1 MKWKVLI
8 SAPYM
13 HMEIDKLSHI
23 FEENDIDIDLL
34 PVKERLSETDL
45 LPIIEK
51 YDGIICGD
59 DSFTKK
65 VLQKAKKLKV
75 IVKWGTGIDSID
87 QEAAK
92 HLGIP
97 VYNTPNA
104 FSEPVSDTVMGFVL
118 SFARNIFRSDQMM
131 KSGGWEKIRCYSLS
145 EQTIGII
152 GIGNIGRVVAYKA
165 NAFGMQIYGTDI
177 KEIPEEITKSLNITM
192 VDKETLLR
200 ESDYVSLNCT
210 LNETSYHLISKPQL
224 RFMKNTAILIN
235 TARGNIVNEP
245 DLIKALENKI
255 IAGAA
260 LDVFEVEPLPQDS
273 LLRRFENCLLLSHN
287 ANSSPLYWQKVHKN
301 SIKNLIKELNS
312 VKGRL
317 E

>member
-13 HMEIDKLSHI
+13 QKEIGKLLHI
-23 FEENDIDIDLL
+23 FEENNIDIDLP
-34 PVKERLSETDL
+34 PVKERLSEAEL
-45 LPIIEK
+45 VPIIEK

-87 QEAAK
+87 QYAAK
-92 HLGIP
+92 RLGIP

-118 SFARNIFRSDQMM
+118 LFARNIPWSDQMM
-131 KSGGWEKIRCYSLS
+131 KLGGWKKIRCYSPS

-152 GIGNIGRVVAYKA
+152 GIGNVGKIVARKA
-165 NAFGMQIYGTDI
+165 NAFGMQIYGNDI
-177 KEIPEEITKSLNITM
+177 KEISEEITKSFNIMM

-200 ESDYVSLNCT
+200 QSDYVSLNCD
-210 LNETSYHLISKPQL
+210 LNETSYHLISKPEFQL
-224 RFMKNTAILIN
+224 MKNTAILIN
-235 TARGNIVNEP
+235 TARGAIINEP
-245 DLIKALENKI
+245 DLIEALENKI

-260 LDVFEVEPLPQDS
+260 LDVFEAEPLSQDS
-273 LLRRFENCLLLSHN
+273 PLRRFQNCLLSSHN
-287 ANSSPLYWQKVHKN
+287 ANSSPLYWQKVHEN

>member
-87 QEAAK
+87 QGAAK

-152 GIGNIGRVVAYKA
+152 GIGNIGRLVAYKA

-177 KEIPEEITKSLNITM
+177 KEIPEGITKSLNITM

-224 RFMKNTAILIN
+224 RCMKNTAILIN

-273 LLRRFENCLLLSHN
+273 PLRRFENCLLLSHN

>member
-1 MKWKVLI
+1 
-8 SAPYM
+8 
-13 HMEIDKLSHI
+13 
-23 FEENDIDIDLL
+23 L
-34 PVKERLSETDL
+34 PVKERLSEAEL
-45 LPIIEK
+45 IPIIEK

-65 VLQKAKKLKV
+65 VLEKAKKLKV

-92 HLGIP
+92 HFGIP

-118 SFARNIFRSDQMM
+118 SFARNISRSDQMM
-131 KSGGWEKIRCYSLS
+131 KSGGWEKIRCHSLS

-152 GIGNIGRVVAYKA
+152 GIGNIGRLITRKA
-165 NAFGMQIYGTDI
+165 NAFGMQIYGNDI

-192 VDKETLLR
+192 VDKETLLG

-224 RFMKNTAILIN
+224 QFMKNTAILIN

-245 DLIKALENKI
+245 DLIRALENKI

-260 LDVFEVEPLPQDS
+260 LDVFEVEPLPQNS
-273 LLRRFENCLLLSHN
+273 PLRRFENCLLSSHN

-301 SIKNLIKELNS
+301 SIKNLINEL
-312 VKGRL
+312 KGKNQ
-317 E
+317 

>member
-23 FEENDIDIDLL
+23 FEENDIYIDLL
-34 PVKERLSETDL
+34 PVKERLSETEL
-45 LPIIEK
+45 LPIIGK
-51 YDGIICGD
+51 YDGIICGND
-59 DSFTKK
+59 DFTEK
-65 VLQKAKKLKV
+65 VLQKAKKLRV

-97 VYNTPNA
+97 VYNTPNV

-131 KSGGWEKIRCYSLS
+131 KSGGWEKIRGYSLS

-152 GIGNIGRVVAYKA
+152 GIGNIGRLVARKA
-165 NAFGMQIYGTDI
+165 NAFGMQIYGNDI
-177 KEIPEEITKSLNITM
+177 KEIPEEITRSLNITM
-192 VDKETLLR
+192 VDKETLLG

-210 LNETSYHLISKPQL
+210 LNETSYRLISKPQL
-224 RFMKNTAILIN
+224 QFMKNTAILIN

-245 DLIKALENKI
+245 DLIEALESKI

-273 LLRRFENCLLLSHN
+273 PLRRFENCLLSSHN

-301 SIKNLIKELNS
+301 SIKNLINEL
-312 VKGRL
+312 KGKNQ
-317 E
+317 

>member
-1 MKWKVLI
+1 
-8 SAPYM
+8 
-13 HMEIDKLSHI
+13 MEIDKLSHI

-152 GIGNIGRVVAYKA
+152 GIGNIGRLVAQKA

-177 KEIPEEITKSLNITM
+177 KEIPEEITKTLNITM

-210 LNETSYHLISKPQL
+210 LNETSHHLISKPQL
-224 RFMKNTAILIN
+224 QFMKNTAILIN

-273 LLRRFENCLLLSHN
+273 PLRRFENCLLLSHN

-312 VKGRL
+312 VKGR
-317 E
+317 

>member
-1 MKWKVLI
+1 L
-8 SAPYM
+8 P
-13 HMEIDKLSHI
+13 
-23 FEENDIDIDLL
+23 
-34 PVKERLSETDL
+34 PVKERLSEAEL
-45 LPIIEK
+45 VPIIEK

-118 SFARNIFRSDQMM
+118 SFSRNISRSDQMM
-131 KSGGWEKIRCYSLS
+131 KSGGWEKILCYSLS

-152 GIGNIGRVVAYKA
+152 GIGNVGRLVARKA
-165 NAFGMQIYGTDI
+165 NAFGMQIYGNDI
-177 KEIPEEITKSLNITM
+177 KEIPEEMTKSLNITM
-192 VDKETLLR
+192 VDKETLLG

-224 RFMKNTAILIN
+224 QFMKNTAILIN

-273 LLRRFENCLLLSHN
+273 PLRRFENCLLSSHN
-287 ANSSPLYWQKVHKN
+287 SNSSPLYWQK
-301 SIKNLIKELNS
+301 
-312 VKGRL
+312 
-317 E
+317 